1 MCYFQ
6 VYCPH
11 VTFRCAVHVLLS
23 GVLFTCYFS
32 PICFL
37 SYFGIYFNKYICL
50 QANSVNKILSEVSV
64 YLGVCFLYTSGDL
77 KTVIWCTR
85 NILLLIKALLPLQAV
100 HFSVRCL
107 LN

>member
-1 MCYFQ
+1 VC
-6 VYCPH
+6 CPC
-11 VTFRCAVHVLLS
+11 VLSRCAVNV
-23 GVLFTCYFS
+23 FFS
-32 PICFL
+32 PFFFFD
-37 SYFGIYFNKYICL
+37 YFWNLFYKKNLL